1 MKRTRDP
8 TKFEAVA
15 LSVVVVVSVVA
26 LSGAAVGA
34 VTDDSLTVTDAPVGP
49 DGTITVEGTVSDATN
64 DVTFLIQD
72 SENDDAVTTT
82 KTVDSTEFTVTIDL
96 STLGIDGGLSDG
108 TATLMADEGSTFES
122 AEDTTTFEVDGQ
134 APTVDIESP
143 TDGENVSSESENP
156 YLINGTASD
165 DHSLDRVEL
174 YVQNESDGQYYNA
187 TSGNWESDRAWV
199 TASSTSEWS
208 KWSYD
213 TSDIAEDG
221 SYDVGVRVFDDAGN
235 SRSYTDGPK
244 APTDTD
250 TLQVDYTLDTTAPS
264 VQGVTVTE
272 QNSDDTV
279 AVGDTVNVTADV
291 TDATAGV
298 DTVTVDASPLG
309 GDSSMT
315 LTQDA
320 GDTYT
325 GTFDVGSPNVGDGT
339 VSLTVTGADAFG
351 QTTDASDTVTLDT
364 AIESVETLDVHQ
376 EFVAIVEDGNDSVA
390 VTATGVRDQEGYLIA
405 SGSGSGTVSA
415 TLDIAGTPY
424 TVPVNDGEIDTT
436 IDPNAIADSTATG
449 TTTVEVAQAN
459 DTSAT
464 DSVQLVHEAYSLDG
478 GYQVTAT
485 PMDAE
490 TVEYQYVNSSLTYD
504 AGTDSW
510 VLPDEREAGSA
521 YYVSGIN
528 DSARIGYTF
537 ESEGELHSHYLQEGY
552 NLVGATPDLNDGD
565 SVTTGADLGDAVSI
579 DGNNNVEVYLRN
591 ASATLSDPGG
601 TTNASAFDQGDGTS
615 TVGPYEGYYV
625 YVEDG
630 DVVRVVE
637 KADYEAG
644 QGS

>member
-82 KTVDSTEFTVTIDL
+82 KTVDSAEFTVTIDL

-134 APTVDIESP
+134 APTVDIDSP
-143 TDGENVSSESENP
+143 TDGENVSSESANP

-165 DHSLDRVEL
+165 DHTLDRVEL
-174 YVQNESDGQYYNA
+174 YIQSESDGQYYNED
-187 TSGNWESDRAWV
+187 TETWQDDRVWV
-199 TASSTSEWS
+199 TASGTSQWN
-208 KWSYD
+208 YD

-235 SRSYTDGPK
+235 SRSYMDGPQ
-244 APTDTD
+244 AVNDTD

-264 VQGVTVTE
+264 VQDVTVTE

-279 AVGDTVNVTADV
+279 AVGDTVDVTADV

-315 LTQDA
+315 LTQDT

-351 QTTDASDTVTLDT
+351 QTTDASDDVILDT

-376 EFVAIVEDGNDSVA
+376 QFVGVVEDGNDSVA

-405 SGSGSGTVSA
+405 SGSESGTVSA

-424 TVPVNDGEIDTT
+424 TVPVSDGEIDTT

-464 DSVQLVHEAYSLDG
+464 DRVQLVHEAYSLDE

-504 AGTDSW
+504 AGSDSW

-537 ESEGELHSHYLQEGY
+537 ESEGELRSHYLQEGY

-579 DGNNNVEVYLRN
+579 SDNNNVEVYLRDTT
-591 ASATLSDPGG
+591 ATLSDPGG
-601 TTNASAFDQGDGTS
+601 TTNASAFNQGDESS

-637 KADYEAG
+637 KADYEAV